1 MQLMSL
7 NQQSKNIITG
17 RMSDGSDRV
26 ITAQSWW
33 QAVVLDDNKIQHIV
47 DFPIGGS
54 QPTNQQII
62 TAINALQPSTLIPT
76 SKADLAIYMKSLR
89 DDWIGWRQ
97 VRIEAQ
103 VRPASASAVQP
114 LIVQENTAWNLLLQ
128 AITAWMGAS

>member
-1 MQLMSL
+1 
-7 NQQSKNIITG
+7 
-17 RMSDGSDRV
+17 MSDGSDRV

>member
-1 MQLMSL
+1 MSL